1 MRRPCGFSLAR
12 GCWSLAGPEGQ
23 DDMVAALGQRS
34 LLMITHDEL
43 PEGIVHRSYRLR
55 ESGLE

>member
-1 MRRPCGFSLAR
+1 
-12 GCWSLAGPEGQ
+12 
-23 DDMVAALGQRS
+23 MVAALGQRS